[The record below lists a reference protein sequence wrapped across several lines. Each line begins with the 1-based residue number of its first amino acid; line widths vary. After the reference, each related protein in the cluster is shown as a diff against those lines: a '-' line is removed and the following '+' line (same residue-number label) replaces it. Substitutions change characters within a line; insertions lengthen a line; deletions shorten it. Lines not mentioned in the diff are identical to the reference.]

1 MIEKEMA
8 IRILEDIRRCLNA
21 EDNAQQLT
29 LSCIRQYKKNLMIA
43 DNQEVIELSKQL
55 EGLAEDD
62 PKRIELNKQ
71 IDDIIRPIL
80 TKKE

>member
-8 IRILEDIRRCLNA
+8 IRILEDIRENLDA
-21 EDNAQQLT
+21 EDNAQKLT
-29 LSCIRQYKKNLMIA
+29 LSSIKQYKKNLLIA
-43 DNQEVIELSKQL
+43 DNQEVIELSEQL

-80 TKKE
+80 TEKE

>member
-8 IRILEDIRRCLNA
+8 IRILEDIRESLNA

-29 LSCIRQYKKNLMIA
+29 LRCIRQYKKNLMIA

-62 PKRIELNKQ
+62 PKRLKLNKQ

-80 TKKE
+80 SEKE

>member
-8 IRILEDIRRCLNA
+8 ICILDDIRECLNA
-21 EDNAQQLT
+21 KENAQKLT
-29 LSCIRQYKKNLMIA
+29 LSSIRQYKKNLMIA

-55 EGLAEDD
+55 NGLAEDD
-62 PKRIELNKQ
+62 PKRIKINGK

-80 TKKE
+80 TEKE

>member
-8 IRILEDIRRCLNA
+8 IRILDDIRESLDA

>member
-8 IRILEDIRRCLNA
+8 ICILEDIRESLNA

-29 LSCIRQYKKNLMIA
+29 LRCIRQYKKNLMIA

-62 PKRIELNKQ
+62 PKRLKLNKQ

>member
-8 IRILEDIRRCLNA
+8 IRILEDIRESLDA
-21 EDNAQQLT
+21 KDNAQQLT